1 MASAVG
7 GFSWYS
13 GFGGIF
19 LGTELSFLAR
29 VEYFFVGAGGFKEL
43 FCRWVVFFFWV
54 MLGMAPLR
62 LFIS

>member
-7 GFSWYS
+7 GFFWYS

-29 VEYFFVGAGGFKEL
+29 VEYFFAGAGGFKEL
-43 FCRWVVFFFWV
+43 FCRWVFFFLV
-54 MLGMAPLR
+54 MLGMVPLG
-62 LFIS
+62 LFIN